1 MFNGGEKMINA
12 GIIVNMDK
20 SGSLELTKEMVEW
33 FESNGNN
40 VLLMEQTA
48 ISINRQDIG
57 YAKIDLYKKS
67 DILFVIGGDGTL
79 LRVAREVAAIG
90 IPILGINMGHLGFIA
105 EVEVKDIF
113 SSLRKVLNNDYK
125 IEERMMI
132 EASIYRQ
139 SGIVKR
145 FYALNDICFTKGAL
159 SRIIKLD
166 TYVND
171 EYVNTYNADGL
182 LISTPTGST
191 AYSLSAGGP
200 IVCPN
205 VNVMIITPI
214 CSHSLSSRAII
225 VSKNDVICVD
235 AFDNDDSVY
244 LTADGQ
250 EGYRLWQGDKVYIK
264 RSSFTA
270 KFIKVSNLSFYD
282 VLRTKLKG

>member
-48 ISINRQDIG
+48 ISINRQSIG

-113 SSLRKVLNNDYK
+113 SSLRKVLDNDYK

-139 SGIVKR
+139 SGIVKT

-171 EYVNTYNADGL
+171 EYVSTYNADGL

-250 EGYRLWQGDKVYIK
+250 EGYRLWQDDKVYIK
-264 RSSFTA
+264 RSGFTA

>member
-1 MFNGGEKMINA
+1 MINA

-48 ISINRQDIG
+48 ISINRQSIG

-113 SSLRKVLNNDYK
+113 SSLRKVLDNDYK

-139 SGIVKR
+139 SGIVKT

-171 EYVNTYNADGL
+171 EYVSTYNADGL

-250 EGYRLWQGDKVYIK
+250 EGYRLWQDDKVYIK
-264 RSSFTA
+264 RSGFTA

>member
-1 MFNGGEKMINA
+1 MINA

-20 SGSLELTKEMVEW
+20 SGSLALTKEMVEW

-40 VLLMEQTA
+40 VLLMEQAA

-113 SSLRKVLNNDYK
+113 SSLGKVLNNDYK

-139 SGIVKR
+139 SGIIKT

-171 EYVNTYNADGL
+171 EYVSTYNADGL

>member
-1 MFNGGEKMINA
+1 MINA

-113 SSLRKVLNNDYK
+113 SSLRKVLDNDYK

-139 SGIVKR
+139 SSIVKK

>member
-20 SGSLELTKEMVEW
+20 SGSLALTKEMVEW

-40 VLLMEQTA
+40 VLLMEQAA

-113 SSLRKVLNNDYK
+113 SSLGKVLNNDYK

-139 SGIVKR
+139 SGIIKT

-171 EYVNTYNADGL
+171 EYVSTYNADGL

>member
-1 MFNGGEKMINA
+1 MINA

-113 SSLRKVLNNDYK
+113 SSLRKVL
-125 IEERMMI
+125 
-132 EASIYRQ
+132 
-139 SGIVKR
+139 
-145 FYALNDICFTKGAL
+145 
-159 SRIIKLD
+159 
-166 TYVND
+166 
-171 EYVNTYNADGL
+171 
-182 LISTPTGST
+182 
-191 AYSLSAGGP
+191 
-200 IVCPN
+200 
-205 VNVMIITPI
+205 
-214 CSHSLSSRAII
+214 
-225 VSKNDVICVD
+225 
-235 AFDNDDSVY
+235 
-244 LTADGQ
+244 
-250 EGYRLWQGDKVYIK
+250 
-264 RSSFTA
+264 
-270 KFIKVSNLSFYD
+270 
-282 VLRTKLKG
+282 

>member
-1 MFNGGEKMINA
+1 MLNGGEKMINA

-57 YAKIDLYKKS
+57 YAKINLYKKS

-113 SSLRKVLNNDYK
+113 SSLRKVLDNDYK

-250 EGYRLWQGDKVYIK
+250 EGYRLWQDDKVYIK

>member
-113 SSLRKVLNNDYK
+113 SSLRKVLDNDYK

-139 SGIVKR
+139 SSIVKK

>member
-139 SGIVKR
+139 SSIVKR